1 MKPLVIVSCPADTF
15 SGYGARSRDIVLP
28 IIKSGNYDVKIL
40 PQRWGSTPWGFLQ
53 DENPDHKLIKDC
65 FIQQIPKQPDV
76 WIQITV
82 PNEFQPVGKF
92 NIGVTAGIETTVC
105 APQWIEG
112 INRMNLT
119 LVSSEHAKK
128 VFENSKFEKRNQQ
141 TQQVESKIELTAP
154 IEVLFEGA
162 NLDIYKKLE
171 TLNTQVK
178 DVLDDIKEDFNYLFV
193 GHWLQGDMGQ
203 DRKDVGML
211 IKTFLETFK
220 GKKQRPGLILKT
232 QSATPS
238 VMDREEILD
247 KIRKIEEVTGG
258 DLPSIYLL
266 HGEFTDEEINELYNH
281 PKVQAHISFAKGEGF
296 GRPLL
301 EASISG
307 KPVIA
312 PNWSG
317 HIDFLDAEMSTLL
330 TGQIT
335 QIHPSAVVQDM
346 LIPESGWFTVDYKK
360 AADTLVDV
368 YKNYKKYTDGA
379 KRQAYRS
386 RTEFSLDKMSE
397 KLLSIL
403 DKQVPKQVEFKLPQ
417 LQKISLPKVEK
428 QPLPQLK
435 KLSLPKAKQD
445 DK

>member
-1 MKPLVIVSCPADTF
+1 MKPLVIISCPVDTY

-28 IIKSGNYDVKIL
+28 IIKSGKYDVKII
-40 PQRWGSTPWGFLQ
+40 PQRWGNTPWGFLQ
-53 DENPDHKLIKDC
+53 NENPDHKLIKDC
-65 FIQQIPKQPDV
+65 MEQLTQLPTQPDV

-82 PNEFQPVGKF
+82 PNEFQAIGKF
-92 NIGVTAGIETTVC
+92 NIGITAGIETTIC

-112 INRMNLT
+112 VNRMNLT
-119 LVSSEHAKK
+119 LVSSEHAKQ
-128 VFENSKFEKRNQQ
+128 VFERSKFERRNQQ
-141 TQQVESKIELTAP
+141 TQQVESVVELNAP
-154 IEVLFEGA
+154 VEVLFEGA

-171 TLNTQVK
+171 TLSTQVK
-178 DVLDDIKEDFNYLFV
+178 DVLDDVKEEFNYLFV
-193 GHWLQGDMGQ
+193 GHWLQGEIGQ

-238 VMDREEILD
+238 IMDREEMLD
-247 KIRKIEEVTGG
+247 KIRAIEESVGG

-281 PKVQAHISFAKGEGF
+281 PKVKAHVSFAKGEGF

-317 HIDFLDAEMSTLL
+317 HKDFLDEDMSIMLP
-330 TGQIT
+330 GEIT
-335 QIHPSAVVQDM
+335 QIHQSAVVQDM
-346 LIPESGWFTVDYKK
+346 LIAESGWFTVDYKK
-360 AADTLVDV
+360 ASDTLEEV

-379 KRQAYRS
+379 KKQSYRS
-386 RTEFSLDKMSE
+386 RTEFSLEKMSE
-397 KLLSIL
+397 KLLEIF
-403 DKQVPKQVEFKLPQ
+403 DTKVPKPVEFKLPQ
-417 LQKISLPKVEK
+417 LKKISLPT
-428 QPLPQLK
+428 LK
-435 KLSLPKAKQD
+435 KTEN